1 MNKISTYLLS
11 LPIFAAMALPAYAQD
26 TTTTTT
32 PPADG
37 EKYVFTTEK
46 MVTITPIKDQANT
59 GTCWSFSGLGFF
71 ESEALRNSGIKVDL
85 APMYVVAQSYKDK
98 ARDYVRFHGNLNFA
112 QGGSFYDVLTVIRE
126 HGIVPLSEMDG
137 LNYGMKRHSH
147 TELESVTTGYLTALV
162 KEMGK
167 ANTLTTAW
175 DVAFDA
181 IIDSYLGK
189 APEEFTYEGKKY
201 TPKSFAKALKINPDD
216 YVSITS
222 FTHHPFYSSFVL
234 EIPDNWRHASSYN
247 VPFEEMMQIID
258 NAVNNDYAVAWGTD
272 VSEPGFTRNGL
283 AVLIDMEAKS
293 SRGSD
298 QERWVG
304 ATPNERRGMLMS
316 KLGKTNIPEI
326 EVTQEYRQ
334 QSFRNL
340 SLTDDHG
347 MVIYGI
353 AKDQTGKKFYI
364 VKNSW
369 GLTGEYEGIWY
380 ASEQF
385 VAGRTMN
392 IIVNKNAIPK
402 SIRTKLG
409 I

>member
-1 MNKISTYLLS
+1 MNKISNYLLS
-11 LPIFAAMALPAYAQD
+11 LPLLMAVALPVFAQD
-26 TTTTTT
+26 DNT
-32 PPADG
+32 PKNDD

-46 MVTITPIKDQANT
+46 MVMITPVKDQANS

-98 ARDYVRFHGNLNFA
+98 GRDYVRYQGHLNFA
-112 QGGSFYDVLTVIRE
+112 QGGSFYDVLAVIRNN
-126 HGIVPLSEMDG
+126 GIVPMNEMEG
-137 LNYGMKRHSH
+137 LNYGSKRHAH
-147 TELESVTTGYLTALV
+147 NELESVASGFLTALV

-167 ANTLTTAW
+167 ANHLSTAW
-175 DVAFDA
+175 TKAYDG
-181 IIDSYLGK
+181 IIDAYLGK
-189 APEEFTYEGKKY
+189 APEEFVFEGKKY
-201 TPKSFAKALKINPDD
+201 TPKSFAKAIKINPDD

-222 FTHHPFYSSFVL
+222 YTHHPFYSSFVL
-234 EIPDNWRHASSYN
+234 EIPDNWRHSVSYN
-247 VPFEEMMQIID
+247 LPFEEMMEVIDYAID
-258 NAVNNDYAVAWGTD
+258 NNYAVAWGTD

-283 AVLIDMEAKS
+283 ALLIDMEAKS
-293 SRGSD
+293 SHGSD

-304 ATPNERRGMLMS
+304 ATPSERHSMLLSRLGMINM
-316 KLGKTNIPEI
+316 PEV

-334 QSFRNL
+334 KSFEDL

-347 MVIYGI
+347 MMIYGT
-353 AKDQTGKKFYI
+353 AKDQTGKKFYL

-369 GLTGEYEGIWY
+369 GKAGAYDGIWY
-380 ASEQF
+380 ASVPF

-392 IIVNKNAIPK
+392 ILVNKNAVPK
-402 SIRTKLG
+402 AIRAKLG

>member
-1 MNKISTYLLS
+1 MNKISIYLLS
-11 LPIFAAMALPAYAQD
+11 LPLLTAMAFPVMAQD
-26 TTTTTT
+26 NT
-32 PPADG
+32 PKADER

-46 MVTITPIKDQANT
+46 MVSITPVKDQANS

-85 APMYVVAQSYKDK
+85 SPMYIVAQSYKDK
-98 ARDYVRFHGNLNFA
+98 ARDYVRYQGNLNFA
-112 QGGSFYDVLTVIRE
+112 QGGSFNDVLVVIRE
-126 HGIVPLSEMDG
+126 HGIIPLSEMSG
-137 LNYGMKRHSH
+137 LNYGTKRHSH
-147 TELESVTTGYLTALV
+147 SELESVAGGFLKALV
-162 KEMGK
+162 KEMGE
-167 ANTLTTAW
+167 ANRLTTAW
-175 DVAFDA
+175 GTAFDG
-181 IIDSYLGK
+181 IIDAYLGK
-189 APEEFTYEGKKY
+189 APTEFVYEGKKY

-222 FTHHPFYSSFVL
+222 YTHHPFYSSFIL
-234 EIPDNWRHASSYN
+234 EIPDNWRHGSSYN

-283 AVLIDMEAKS
+283 ALLVDMESKS
-293 SRGSD
+293 SHGSD

-304 ATPNERRGMLMS
+304 ASPSERKNILKSM
-316 KLGKTNIPEI
+316 LGKIGMPEV
-326 EVTQEYRQ
+326 EVTQQYRQ
-334 QSFRNL
+334 ESFENL

-369 GLTGEYEGIWY
+369 GSSGDYEGVWY

-392 IIVNKNAIPK
+392 IVVNKNAIPK
-402 SIRTKLG
+402 AIRAKLG